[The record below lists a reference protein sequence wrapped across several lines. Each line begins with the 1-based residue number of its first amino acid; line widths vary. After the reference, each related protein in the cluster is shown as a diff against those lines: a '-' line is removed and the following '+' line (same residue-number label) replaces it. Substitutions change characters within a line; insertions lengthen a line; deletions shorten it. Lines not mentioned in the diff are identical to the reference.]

1 MIVDCFTFYNEIDV
15 LKKRL
20 RYLSP
25 AIDRFV
31 LVEST
36 VTHRGDPKE
45 LYFENNKEQFSEWL
59 DKITHIIVDD
69 NPVDEDPWS
78 RENHQRNCILR
89 GIEDLDDDDLV
100 LISDVDEIPNK
111 HMLELPASVKGCSY
125 HMIAFQYNFKFMQT
139 MEPWYGTVLSRAK
152 SVRTM
157 TPQRLR
163 EMRWSLPHY
172 SVSGWHL
179 SSFGDAEF
187 AANKNHHF
195 AHCRDVIASSMTLED
210 FRRFVDDGIHSDG
223 KHELT
228 RTPESVMS
236 SLPDE
241 IKCDYS
247 R

>member
-25 AIDRFV
+25 AVDRFV

-45 LYFENNKEQFSEWL
+45 LYFEKNKEQFREWL
-59 DKITHIIVDD
+59 DKIVHIVVED
-69 NPVDEDPWS
+69 NPDDTDPWK

-89 GIEDLDDDDLV
+89 GIEDLKDDDLV
-100 LISDVDEIPNK
+100 LISDVDEIPDRS
-111 HMLELPASVKGCSY
+111 MLVLPSSVRACSY

-139 MEPWYGTVLSRAK
+139 MEPWYGTVLTHALTTRN
-152 SVRTM
+152 M
-157 TPQRLR
+157 TPQKMR
-163 EMRWSLPHY
+163 ELRWSIPHY
-172 SVSGWHL
+172 NNAGWHL

-195 AHCRDVIASSMTLED
+195 AHCHDAVASSMGLED
-210 FRRFVDDGIHSDG
+210 FKRCVEEGIHSDG
-223 KHELT
+223 KHTLT
-228 RTPESVMS
+228 RTSETLMS
-236 SLPDE
+236 LLPDE
-241 IKCDYS
+241 IKD
-247 R
+247 